1 MVTGQ
6 VFFLGGEGVDTEME
20 PRAWYVLGEY
30 STTELYP

>member
-1 MVTGQ
+1 MVTEQ
-6 VFFLGGEGVDTEME
+6 VFFGGKGVDTEVE